1 MTKFS
6 IRKALISATL
16 TLSLLLLP
24 GAAFAADSQQTAST
38 AGSSD
43 AAQASDSQLIQEVLD
58 YISKYNVSGVKKEEL
73 IRAAIEGMIY
83 QLDDPYTSY
92 FTADE
97 LNQFQNSINQDY
109 VGIGITLYFEN
120 SKLKVDSVI
129 SGSPADK
136 SGIQAGDI
144 ITKINGVPVTGPETA
159 AELAG
164 EENTK
169 VTVTVQRSGITK
181 LFTVTRAE
189 IYLPTVNA
197 AISDSGIGYIQLTS
211 FAENADEDFADAL
224 SNLKAS
230 GMKSLVL
237 DLRDNG
243 GGYIDTASNI
253 AKHFIDKGILMY
265 TQDQSG
271 LLVPQ
276 VITGGVKLGVP
287 VVILTNENSASASEI
302 LTGAL
307 RDNHVATTVGTTT
320 YGKARIQNVISLSNG
335 DALKLTTEKYLTPS
349 REDFNEIGLK
359 PDFEVK
365 NRTAQLLT
373 AFSLAGMKK
382 IRVSGD
388 SRSLQVDGE
397 SFDGTLDTIKKGNS
411 IYVPARVLTSL
422 VLGEVDWNAKDKKII
437 VTDGAGRRSG
447 FTVVSNQVIFHKEES
462 YIEIHAFVKKYPS
475 LKWSYSQ
482 NKLTLSTP

>member
-1 MTKFS
+1 MTRFS
-6 IRKALISATL
+6 IRNAIISTTL

-24 GAAFAADSQQTAST
+24 GAAFAADSQQTTTTGT
-38 AGSSD
+38 AETT
-43 AAQASDSQLIQEVLD
+43 QASDTQLIQEVLD
-58 YISKYNVSGVKKEEL
+58 YISKYNVSGVKKDEL

-97 LNQFQNSINQDY
+97 LKQFQDSINQDY
-109 VGIGITLYFEN
+109 VGIGVTLYFDN
-120 SKLKVDSVI
+120 NKLYVDSVI
-129 SGSPADK
+129 SGSPAEK
-136 SGIQAGDI
+136 SGIKAGDI
-144 ITKINGVPVTGPETA
+144 ITRINGEPVTGPETA
-159 AELAG
+159 GGLAG
-164 EENTK
+164 EENTQ

-181 LFTVTRAE
+181 LFTVNRAE

-197 AISDSGIGYIQLTS
+197 AISDSKIGYIQLTS

-224 SNLKAS
+224 SKLQAS

-243 GGYIDTASNI
+243 GGYIDTANNI

-276 VITGGVKLGVP
+276 AITDGVKIGVP
-287 VVILTNENSASASEI
+287 VVIITNENSASASEI

-349 REDFNEIGLK
+349 KEDFNKIGLK

-365 NRTAQLLT
+365 NSTAQLIT
-373 AFSLAGMKK
+373 AFSLAGMKNMR
-382 IRVSGD
+382 ISGD
-388 SRSLQVDGE
+388 SRSLSVNGE
-397 SFDGTLDTIKKGNS
+397 SFSGTLDTIKKGNS
-411 IYVPARVLTSL
+411 IYVPSRVLTSL
-422 VLGEVDWNAKDKKII
+422 VLGEVSWNAKDKKII
-437 VTDGAGRRSG
+437 VTDGAGRRNG
-447 FTVVSNQVIFHKEES
+447 FTVASNQVLFQKDES

-475 LKWSYSQ
+475 LKWSYSL

>member
-1 MTKFS
+1 MIKFS
-6 IRKALISATL
+6 IRNALISTTL

-24 GAAFAADSQQTAST
+24 GAAFAADSQQTTTTGT
-38 AGSSD
+38 AE
-43 AAQASDSQLIQEVLD
+43 ATQASDTQLIQEVLD
-58 YISKYNVSGVKKEEL
+58 YISDHNVSGVKKDEL

-97 LNQFQNSINQDY
+97 LKQFQDSINQDY
-109 VGIGITLYFEN
+109 VGIGVTLYFDN
-120 SKLKVDSVI
+120 NKLYVDSVI
-129 SGSPADK
+129 SGSPAEK
-136 SGIQAGDI
+136 SGLKAGDI
-144 ITKINGVPVTGPETA
+144 ITRIDGQLVTGPDTA
-159 AELAG
+159 AGLAG
-164 EENTK
+164 EENTQ
-169 VTVTVQRSGITK
+169 VTLTVLRGGITK
-181 LFTVTRAE
+181 IFKVNRAE

-197 AISDSGIGYIQLTS
+197 AISDSKIGYIQLTS

-224 SNLKAS
+224 SKLQAS

-243 GGYIDTASNI
+243 GGYIDTANNI

-276 VITGGVKLGVP
+276 AITDGVKIGVP
-287 VVILTNENSASASEI
+287 VVIITNENSASASEI

-349 REDFNEIGLK
+349 KEDFNKIGLK

-365 NRTAQLLT
+365 NSTAQLIT
-373 AFSLAGMKK
+373 AFSLAGMKNMR
-382 IRVSGD
+382 ISGD
-388 SRSLQVDGE
+388 SRSLSVNGE
-397 SFDGTLDTIKKGNS
+397 SFSGTLDTIKKGNS
-411 IYVPARVLTSL
+411 IYVPSRVLTSL
-422 VLGEVDWNAKDKKII
+422 VLGEVSWNAKDKKII
-437 VTDGAGRRSG
+437 VTDGAGRRNG
-447 FTVVSNQVIFHKEES
+447 FTVASNQVLFQRDES

>member
-1 MTKFS
+1 
-6 IRKALISATL
+6 
-16 TLSLLLLP
+16 
-24 GAAFAADSQQTAST
+24 
-38 AGSSD
+38 
-43 AAQASDSQLIQEVLD
+43 
-58 YISKYNVSGVKKEEL
+58 
-73 IRAAIEGMIY
+73 MIY

-97 LNQFQNSINQDY
+97 LKQFQDSINQDY
-109 VGIGITLYFEN
+109 VGIGVTLYFDN
-120 SKLKVDSVI
+120 NKLYVDSVI
-129 SGSPADK
+129 SGSPAEK
-136 SGIQAGDI
+136 SGLKAGDI
-144 ITKINGVPVTGPETA
+144 ITRIDGQLVTGPDTA
-159 AELAG
+159 AGLAG
-164 EENTK
+164 EENTQ
-169 VTVTVQRSGITK
+169 VTLTVLRGGITK
-181 LFTVTRAE
+181 IFKVNRAE

-197 AISDSGIGYIQLTS
+197 AISDSKIGYIQLTS

-224 SNLKAS
+224 SKLQAS

-243 GGYIDTASNI
+243 GGYIDTANNI

-276 VITGGVKLGVP
+276 AITDGVKIGVP
-287 VVILTNENSASASEI
+287 VVIITNENSASASEI

-349 REDFNEIGLK
+349 KEDFNKIGLK

-365 NRTAQLLT
+365 NSTAQLIT
-373 AFSLAGMKK
+373 AFSLAGMKNMR
-382 IRVSGD
+382 ISGD
-388 SRSLQVDGE
+388 SRSLSVNGE
-397 SFDGTLDTIKKGNS
+397 SFSGTLDTIKKGNS
-411 IYVPARVLTSL
+411 IYVPSRVLTSL
-422 VLGEVDWNAKDKKII
+422 VLGEVSWNAKDKKII
-437 VTDGAGRRSG
+437 VTDGAGRRNG
-447 FTVVSNQVIFHKEES
+447 FTVASNQVLFQRDES

>member
-1 MTKFS
+1 MIKLS
-6 IRKALISATL
+6 IRNALISTTL

-24 GAAFAADSQQTAST
+24 GAAFAADSQQTAT
-38 AGSSD
+38 TGTTEAT
-43 AAQASDSQLIQEVLD
+43 QASDTQLIQEVLD
-58 YISKYNVSGVKKEEL
+58 YISAHNVSGVKREEL

-97 LNQFQNSINQDY
+97 LKQFQDSINQDY
-109 VGIGITLYFEN
+109 VGIGVTLYFDN
-120 SKLKVDSVI
+120 NKLYVDSVI
-129 SGSPADK
+129 SGSPAEK
-136 SGIQAGDI
+136 SGLKAGDV
-144 ITKINGVPVTGPETA
+144 ITRINGEAVTGPDTA
-159 AELAG
+159 AGLAG
-164 EENTK
+164 EENTQ
-169 VTVTVQRSGITK
+169 VTVTVQRSGKT
-181 LFTVTRAE
+181 LSFSVTRAE
-189 IYLPTVNA
+189 IFLPTVNA
-197 AISDSGIGYIQLTS
+197 AITDSKIGYIQLTS

-224 SNLKAS
+224 SKLQAS

-243 GGYIDTASNI
+243 GGYIDTANNI

-276 VITGGVKLGVP
+276 TITDGVKIGVP
-287 VVILTNENSASASEI
+287 VVVVTNENSASASEI

-349 REDFNEIGLK
+349 KEDFNKIGLK

-365 NRTAQLLT
+365 NSTAQLIT
-373 AFSLAGMKK
+373 AFSLAGMKTMK
-382 IRVSGD
+382 ISGD
-388 SRSLQVDGE
+388 NHSLSVNGK
-397 SFDGTLDTIKKGNS
+397 SFSGTLDTIKKGSS

-422 VLGEVDWNAKDKKII
+422 VLGEVAWNAKDKKII
-437 VTDGAGRRSG
+437 VTDGRGQRNG
-447 FTVVSNQVIFHKEES
+447 FTVASNQVVFQNQES